1 MRLSAPHTPGA
12 TPASPPTRL
21 PESESRPPVIQ
32 LNGIRYSI
40 GQRVLF
46 DDVDWVIGPGD
57 RVALVGPNG
66 AGKTTLLKVV
76 LGELAP
82 EAGTRVLSRGTRLGY
97 LPQEAAE
104 RFEGTVLERALEAHQ
119 DIRAMRAELDAL
131 HADMAGIDP
140 ADPRLEDM
148 LERLGTLQHE
158 LEHVGEHALEPKAR
172 QVLAGLGFRDAD
184 QDRPLAEFSGGWRMR
199 AALAALLLSEP
210 TVLFMDEP
218 TNHLDLP
225 AMEWLED
232 HLEDF
237 PGGLVVVSHD
247 RVFLD
252 RVATE
257 VRELDRGEM
266 TPYAMRFS
274 LYLEEKEI
282 RREQMEAQNA
292 QLGSRIQELQR
303 FVERFGAKNTKAA
316 QAQSKRKMIERLK
329 EQRIVIPHR
338 PRSVRFSF
346 PPPPHSGRSLVRLRD
361 VSFGYGDGPDILT
374 LVNAE
379 IEKGDKI
386 AIVGANGAGKTTLLR
401 VLAGQLAPRS
411 GLREE
416 PRHTRAAY
424 FAQHAAEILNPSL
437 TVLGALEDIA
447 SAEWRP
453 RLRSLLG
460 NFLFAGDDVFKLC
473 RVLSGGE
480 RQRVEIARVLLDPSN
495 LLLLD
500 EPTHHLDL
508 AGKEVLEEGL
518 TQYPGAVVVV
528 THDRSLM
535 ARVATRVL
543 AVEDGRAVLYPG
555 GYADYEAA
563 RIAKV
568 AATLADD
575 EPPPPAAGARTEAP
589 PRDSKEQREKSRED
603 RKAREQRERELA
615 RLEREISER
624 EARIAALETAL
635 ADPELYHDAARSKA
649 QVTEYDRLR
658 AELEALY
665 DGLTRLG

>member
-1 MRLSAPHTPGA
+1 M
-12 TPASPPTRL
+12 
-21 PESESRPPVIQ
+21 IQ
-32 LNGIRYSI
+32 LSSIRYSI
-40 GQRVLF
+40 GQRILF
-46 DDVDWVIGPGD
+46 EDVDWVVGPGD

-66 AGKTTLLKVV
+66 AGKTTLLKVI
-76 LGELAP
+76 LGELTP

-104 RFEGTVLERALEAHQ
+104 RFEGTVLDRAMEAHHE
-119 DIRAMRAELDAL
+119 IRSKRAELDTLLAEL
-131 HADMAGIDP
+131 SDVNP
-140 ADPRLEDM
+140 EDPRLDEM

-158 LEHVGEHALEPKAR
+158 LEHHGEHALEPKAR
-172 QVLAGLGFRDAD
+172 QVLAGLGFSDAD
-184 QDRPLAEFSGGWRMR
+184 QNRPLAEFSGGWRMR

-257 VRELDRGEM
+257 VRELDHGTM
-266 TPYAMRFS
+266 TPYSVRFS

-282 RREQMEAQNA
+282 RREQMQAQNA
-292 QLGSRIQELQR
+292 QLGSRIAELQR

-316 QAQSKRKMIERLK
+316 QAQSKRKMIDRLK

-338 PRSVRFSF
+338 PKSVRFSF
-346 PPPPHSGRSLVRLRD
+346 PDPPHSGRSMVRLRD
-361 VSFGYGDGPDILT
+361 VSFGYDAGPDILSV
-374 LVNAE
+374 VNAE
-379 IEKGDKI
+379 IAKGDKI

-401 VLAGQLAPRS
+401 VLAGQLAQRS
-411 GLREE
+411 GEREQ
-416 PRHTRAAY
+416 PPQTKAAY
-424 FAQHAAEILNPSL
+424 FAQHAAETLDPSL
-437 TVLGALEDIA
+437 TVLGALEEIA
-447 SAEWRP
+447 SDSWRP
-453 RLRSLLG
+453 KLRSLLG

-473 RVLSGGE
+473 RILSGGE
-480 RQRVEIARVLLDPSN
+480 RQRVAIARMLLQPSN

-500 EPTHHLDL
+500 EPTHHLDI

-543 AVEDGRAVLYPG
+543 AVDAGRVIVYPG
-555 GYADYEAA
+555 GYDDYEEA
-563 RIAKV
+563 RITKV
-568 AATLADD
+568 AASIPDD
-575 EPPPPAAGARTEAP
+575 EPPARASTASSGPKAKSAPPPAPDAR
-589 PRDSKEQREKSRED
+589 Q
-603 RKAREQRERELA
+603 QRERS
-615 RLEREISER
+615 RDDRRSRDKRSRESER
-624 EARIAALETAL
+624 IEKEIETREKRIAELEIAL
-635 ADPELYHDAARSKA
+635 ADPDVYQDGERSRSL
-649 QVTEYDRLR
+649 VSEYERIR
-658 AELEALY
+658 SELEALWQ
-665 DGLTRLG
+665 GLESLG